1 MVRDRTPSP
10 EIPRFRE
17 ISRTSC
23 RKMATK
29 LGLAMAYVLCLAV
42 SANADFVSGRVYDPN
57 NQPVPNMTFTA
68 GAGKGQAVSFKTD
81 GSGNFSVYLDPGTY
95 TVHPSGDKSLE
106 GVIHGYPQ
114 AAQEDIHMKRK

>member
-1 MVRDRTPSP
+1 MVRTRTPFA
-10 EIPRFRE
+10 EIPQFRE
-17 ISRTSC
+17 ISRRSC

-29 LGLAMAYVLCLAV
+29 LSLAMAYVLCLAV

>member
-1 MVRDRTPSP
+1 MVRTRTPFA
-10 EIPRFRE
+10 EIPQFRE
-17 ISRTSC
+17 ISRRSC

>member
-1 MVRDRTPSP
+1 MVRDRTSSP

>member
-1 MVRDRTPSP
+1 MVRTRTPFA
-10 EIPRFRE
+10 EIPQFRE
-17 ISRTSC
+17 ISRRSC

-29 LGLAMAYVLCLAV
+29 LSLAMAYVLCLAV

-68 GAGKGQAVSFKTD
+68 ESGKGQTASFKTD
-81 GSGNFSVYLDPGTY
+81 NSGNFSVYLDPGTY
-95 TVHPSGDKSLE
+95 TVHSNGDKTLK

>member
-17 ISRTSC
+17 ISRTSS

>member
-1 MVRDRTPSP
+1 
-10 EIPRFRE
+10 
-17 ISRTSC
+17 
-23 RKMATK
+23 
-29 LGLAMAYVLCLAV
+29 
-42 SANADFVSGRVYDPN
+42 
-57 NQPVPNMTFTA
+57 MTFTA

>member
-1 MVRDRTPSP
+1 MVRTRTPFA
-10 EIPRFRE
+10 EIPQFRE

-29 LGLAMAYVLCLAV
+29 LGPAMAYVLCLAV